1 LFRPDFWL
9 DKYQVPFFEMP
20 GIKIYEFLKDQN
32 NILISDKKQ
41 SVRVEFQGPDFDNPE
56 KIISQNSIITFKNDS
71 SIEKVLENAGLY
83 LIQENDDVIMEE
95 PLPGSPLFQE
105 MKTFDFYSDKPV
117 TLKKVFI
124 SNNDRISKEIFY
136 VPSLFLLL
144 LIYLNQYKRRRKS

>member
-1 LFRPDFWL
+1 
-9 DKYQVPFFEMP
+9 M
-20 GIKIYEFLKDQN
+20 
-32 NILISDKKQ
+32 
-41 SVRVEFQGPDFDNPE
+41 
-56 KIISQNSIITFKNDS
+56 T
-71 SIEKVLENAGLY
+71 
-83 LIQENDDVIMEE
+83 DVIMEE